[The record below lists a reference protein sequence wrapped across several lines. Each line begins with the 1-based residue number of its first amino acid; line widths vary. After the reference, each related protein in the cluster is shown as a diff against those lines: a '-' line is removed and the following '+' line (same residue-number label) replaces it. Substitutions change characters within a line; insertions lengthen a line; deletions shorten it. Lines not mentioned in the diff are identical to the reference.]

1 MLRKHTLFLIVI
13 SLIMLLAISCDMD
26 SLSDSDMMALYGEW
40 ESPVMYSGYSDKIY
54 DYGMSFTITIDMDRM
69 MNKTT
74 RSFIKL
80 RTEKEW
86 SHNQSVPIVESE
98 PYQVKVYPT
107 YSLEGYIE
115 LYDTKTFEKVSRL
128 DYTFSE
134 DRNTLTLKDD
144 KTNITYSRVTKEE

>member
-1 MLRKHTLFLIVI
+1 MLRKHTFFLIVI
-13 SLIMLLAISCDMD
+13 SLIMLLAVSCNMD

-40 ESPVMYSGYSDKIY
+40 ESPVMYSGYSDAIY
-54 DYGMSFTITIDMDRM
+54 DYGISFTITIDMDRM

-86 SHNQSVPIVESE
+86 SPNQSYPIVESE
-98 PYQVKVYPT
+98 PYQVKIYPR
-107 YSLEGYIE
+107 YIE
-115 LYDTKTFEKVSRL
+115 LYDTKTFERISRL

-144 KTNITYSRVTKEE
+144 KTNITYSKVTKEE

>member
-26 SLSDSDMMALYGEW
+26 SLSDSDMMVLYGEW
-40 ESPVMYSGYSDKIY
+40 ESPVMYSGYYDKIY
-54 DYGMSFTITIDMDRM
+54 DYGMSFTITIDMDRV

-74 RSFIKL
+74 KSFIKL

-144 KTNITYSRVTKEE
+144 KTNITYSKVTKEE